1 MSSFQGAHKV
11 ANDLAEVLISA
22 STHISTAGWGS
33 SFFGL
38 VPQVCVADR
47 SYRVLEVGFTTT
59 TTGANTAADGSFS
72 VGTITGGVSDAVSLV
87 PASTVPA
94 LLAVGTTVS
103 TSKGGSGSLSFA
115 ADGTGKVDSDGNAVV
130 DAGDMIIVTHTANVT
145 SGGAGPAVLFFVRL
159 APIISKD
166 VFA

>member
-72 VGTITGGVSDAVSLV
+72 VGTITGGVSDAVS
-87 PASTVPA
+87 A